1 MDNLYNRVSR
11 RQRGEGG
18 FTLIELLVVIAI
30 LAILAFIVIF
40 NVTGVTNRG
49 NSSACVT
56 DGRSVQTGVD
66 AYINDSAVSGN
77 INTADAAIDA
87 AAGLNPATHVS
98 IKPDATDAGSSNP
111 TAGAAHA
118 FWALIVPA
126 YVHNVMSASDCSG
139 IDLAYASGTNGTH
152 GYSVNVTP

>member
-56 DGRSVQTGVD
+56 DG
-66 AYINDSAVSGN
+66 SGDRVEHQVGD
-77 INTADAAIDA
+77 TCLRCALADAGAEGEHRPVID
-87 AAGLNPATHVS
+87 
-98 IKPDATDAGSSNP
+98 
-111 TAGAAHA
+111 
-118 FWALIVPA
+118 
-126 YVHNVMSASDCSG
+126 
-139 IDLAYASGTNGTH
+139 
-152 GYSVNVTP
+152 VTG